1 MGTETETNPKRKA
14 SMLPTILIVIA
25 ALVVVFL
32 IVVAM
37 QSDSYTVSRN
47 GTMSASAADVF
58 AQVNDLHKFQDWS
71 PWAKIDPDVKNTFEG
86 APSGTGAICK
96 WTGNK
101 KVGEG
106 IMTIVDSKPNDDIRM
121 RLEFIKPFASTADVQ
136 FNFKQQDKQTT
147 VTWSMTGQKNFISKA
162 FCLFMNMDKMIGGDF
177 ERGLGNLKTLVESAP
192 KAAK

>member
-1 MGTETETNPKRKA
+1 
-14 SMLPTILIVIA
+14 
-25 ALVVVFL
+25 
-32 IVVAM
+32 
-37 QSDSYTVSRN
+37 
-47 GTMSASAADVF
+47 
-58 AQVNDLHKFQDWS
+58 VNDLHKFQDWS